1 MIVDLLRFQG
11 AQMRILRV
19 SKGFWGRM
27 ETVDSRRSQER
38 YAVEVCK
45 AVIEEVIGDRERVRE

>member
-1 MIVDLLRFQG
+1 
-11 AQMRILRV
+11 MRILRV
-19 SKGFWGRM
+19 SKGFWGGV

-38 YAVEVCK
+38 HAVEVCK